1 MHAIPQS
8 EWGQAAVFTWGE
20 LSAHQWECFRL
31 ALMITETELQT
42 QGVTVATSGNS
53 LNEVITELQPQGVK
67 VVQSPI
73 IMQAQTEM
81 ITSIVVSTRDY
92 FTDMIKHLPLYE
104 RKSTIFRAVLT
115 SDDKEFR
122 NTEQQLE
129 IAERN
134 LFVDTAIEA
143 LPIYERDLAIQAN
156 SSLRYDQRREQI
168 ISRNRASFDQTTKA
182 TIKAVAAAYSNGE
195 VEVNAT
201 DTPGVY
207 EIRFVGTRGIPDNI
221 EGLMQAIDIIV
232 PAHLQFNYIYSF
244 NTWGFVSDRTWED
257 VSKITWENIKIWD
270 EVI

>member
-1 MHAIPQS
+1 
-8 EWGQAAVFTWGE
+8 
-20 LSAHQWECFRL
+20 
-31 ALMITETELQT
+31 MITETELQT

-73 IMQAQTEM
+73 IMQTQTEM
-81 ITSIVVSTRDY
+81 ITSIVVSTKDY
-92 FTDMIKHLPLYE
+92 LTDMIKHLPLYE

-115 SDDKEFR
+115 AYDKEFR

-129 IAERN
+129 IVDRN

-143 LPIYERDLAIQAN
+143 LPIYERDLGIKQN

-168 ISRNRASFDQTTKA
+168 TSRNRASFDQTTKA
-182 TIKAVAAAYSNGE
+182 TIKAVAAAFGNGE
-195 VEVNAT
+195 VEVNPT
-201 DTPGVY
+201 DTPGIY
-207 EIRFVGTRGIPDNI
+207 EIRFVGTRGIPDNV
-221 EGLMQAIDIIV
+221 EGLKQAIDIIV
-232 PAHLQFNYIYSF
+232 PAHLQFDYVYSF
-244 NTWGFVSDRTWED
+244 NTWDFISDRTWEN

>member
-1 MHAIPQS
+1 M
-8 EWGQAAVFTWGE
+8 
-20 LSAHQWECFRL
+20 
-31 ALMITETELQT
+31 
-42 QGVTVATSGNS
+42 
-53 LNEVITELQPQGVK
+53 
-67 VVQSPI
+67 
-73 IMQAQTEM
+73 
-81 ITSIVVSTRDY
+81 VVSTRDY

-143 LPIYERDLAIQAN
+143 LPIYERDLGIKPN

-232 PAHLQFNYIYSF
+232 PAHLQFNYVYSF